1 MLLAPCYFC
10 SLERFR
16 YSLHVMEEDLGFYVS
31 LANPSPSFALFGH
44 PAFMAVTWKLDWH
57 REELGNNYEYIIS
70 SICELQ

>member
-1 MLLAPCYFC
+1 
-10 SLERFR
+10 
-16 YSLHVMEEDLGFYVS
+16 MEEDLGFYVS
-31 LANPSPSFALFGH
+31 LANPSTPFALFGH